1 MPEGR
6 RTDVDIRSIARFG
19 AVLFGIVA
27 VVAVLVQLTLGAM
40 ARRPLPGHERRSPLA
55 IDAPPPEPRLQTSP
69 ADDMAALRARD
80 AEILG
85 SYGWVDRAH
94 GIVRV
99 PIAEAKKMVL
109 KKGLPSR

>member
-6 RTDVDIRSIARFG
+6 ETDVDLRTIAG
-19 AVLFGIVA
+19 LAAVLVGIVA
-27 VVAVLVQLTLGAM
+27 AIALTVQLTIGRM
-40 ARRPLPGHERRSPLA
+40 ARRPPPGQERRSPLTVET
-55 IDAPPPEPRLQTSP
+55 PPPEPRLQTSP

-80 AEILG
+80 LALLQ

-99 PIAEAKKMVL
+99 PIDDAKKRIL
-109 KKGLPSR
+109 AKGFPSR